1 MESRKD
7 DSADATPTAESAQ
20 MEKAPAKDPNMW
32 KKVVMTYV
40 YRFVP
45 VSRWAPTL
53 TPRVALSDCISG
65 FIVGVMIV
73 PTSLSWSSLAG
84 IPLSCGLVAALIA
97 SFSYGTFGQCAC
109 LSVGPV
115 AEITTLLIS
124 IPGIPYANRQ
134 DVFQSLGVQ
143 VGILSMA
150 LSFIDC
156 GTVIK
161 TIFAKAVG
169 DGYTCA
175 AALLAIAA
183 QLKVMFNVSL
193 VDKGYGNFINTV
205 IAMWEQWHVSC
216 LYCFALFMVYCTYLI
231 QIKKTRLPLWIPH
244 QLIVVVVSILITRG
258 FRLDKQWGLA
268 IVKEI
273 PASLSLPHIPP
284 MKNLVELGPYTL
296 TITVISFVQMYV
308 VAQRVMPDIDP
319 NTELF
324 AGGIT
329 NLLVNLMS
337 GMPVSNS
344 FSCSSVLIEQKAQTP
359 MTAYSAGTVVL
370 ITILFL
376 TRLGVFYYLPKQA
389 LAAIVVASVWRLV
402 NFSGP
407 AQLWRYSRK
416 DASVWVLTFV
426 LTVIG
431 GITIGVLSGIAFS
444 LILVVLRIARPR
456 AVSVGFNMET
466 FRYGDIRKDPE
477 LLVYPNILMW
487 RFDAPLYFI
496 NTTYFQE
503 RLQQAI
509 AAEVRPIDVVL
520 VTCGKVVDIDAA
532 ALTSLPN
539 ILDGVS
545 RSDPTRPRRII
556 LTDIHGRLEKVLLD
570 SAALPIYVPEEYD
583 RLTIEQITA
592 SGKFPVVF
600 KKLEEAIAFAQRC
613 ISERYGN
620 VDTAPYPN
628 VSFLTDV
635 VVEAARLPTKD
646 GGASSLLTL
655 LEAENERSGGG
666 GTAKS
671 TTATTTTAA
680 ASACRPQSRTASRDD
695 TRESLTEGPHI
706 VVTAPGE
713 TPPHRPL
720 SPQRGDADRKKE
732 AAVESWG
739 QAGGKMSSA
748 AAAAVTATAA
758 TAATVDHRDS
768 ALDTAEQQQEEERDS
783 LVRHLATLKKLSTYS
798 PDRELVG
805 VLGVIRHSEVT
816 PKQKKK
822 LVFSDPVLMRLAF
835 QGCDARRTR
844 RSVEDLGEFFTTV
857 EHMLRETAMASPQT
871 GRSGSVSS
879 SSPEDTALGTS
890 INLSFRHFASPVA
903 ENWARVL
910 AIVRSRPD
918 GLKIQI
924 KARFST
930 GSGAGSFVGS
940 GASEYTGRVPHLAQ
954 QSGTGTGG
962 QRWWLSHGTR
972 SPMGYSSGS
981 GAEEDEMQEPV
992 AGLLVVK
999 WGGVLTRSGITQAQ
1013 VMGERLFA
1021 RFYAAGDLPLRR
1033 LVQFTHHPHVT
1044 ASDETRVVNT
1054 ALVVA
1059 NALTQSSGIS
1069 VHRSDVTLNDK
1080 LIKTLG
1086 PTAKR
1091 LLREE
1096 YKYFESLL
1104 HIESAAAARHFFHIP
1119 GFRQLLWIPP
1129 LDRSLAAANGGED
1142 NSFDEANADGG
1153 KVDAAT
1159 ETSSNNTEDDDG
1171 RVRNRGLGRDHGSGG
1186 GAGASRR
1193 EGEALNPRSFGL
1205 RGPQDISFTH
1215 SNRTFG
1221 LTAEQQQHLNYNVL
1235 RQDEFY
1241 TPYQVLKELEELMTT
1256 MSTITFPSA
1265 FAKIPLSNHET
1276 LQEVQQRYDAMLKNY
1291 LGAKRGISSGVATAG
1306 PRSSNTGDIRGHLHG
1321 DGNGGGSNSNNTT
1334 RNDNFPA
1341 SPLRNV
1347 TDLHP
1352 ATLAENQ
1359 FVMEAMEETGGSSED
1374 EGVDNQILE
1383 DAALSQGP
1391 SEQTTPGSLPRVSYT
1406 AAADDAGAA
1415 ADRPS
1420 GSRRTT
1426 PTRQHR
1432 GGGSGAVPATA
1443 AARSSYSMTETATGP
1458 MWAPPG
1464 YNGNRSSNSKGS
1476 RNAAG
1481 IVASKRYD
1489 VSDVSKLRD
1498 YGSYDIAYNMP
1509 MLLQL
1514 HNAAPDGGTAFLFR
1528 KFARALQR
1536 FADITEY
1543 MSRIGENVLE
1553 GVNSSKRFI
1562 IGSLVSDGLLKR
1574 LHADFR
1580 ELAMADEER
1589 GVQELLVKAQAQYM
1603 TEKGGV
1609 EQDVRHMI
1617 RFFSNCPC
1625 RPKKSDDLVG
1635 TSPADAWSSET
1646 QQEREFRL
1654 RFPFISLPRPDPR
1667 TQSAATDFK
1676 GCTRLYF
1683 TSYLHVEGVLQCLFE
1698 SSSVEGFSRPSK
1710 EEMEAT
1716 HQLYMRHLIFKIFRR
1731 RNVSFTEAE
1740 VAHAFRHLNLLFR
1753 SDVEYDKQQ
1762 RVLRRGLASIYHSM
1776 YYVSM
1781 EVYLSLG
1788 DADEGQ
1794 TGETGEFPLFQRSDN
1809 GDNAWNGADRGGGD
1823 GAASENDSAAPS
1835 ATGTAEGKDER
1846 EMAARTSSPHGTT
1859 LNTTAPSR
1867 SVRTA
1872 SPNRPTN
1879 AALPSSSAVAETK
1892 TGSENYFFMA
1902 RSPLYT
1908 PRPTSAGV
1916 TTTTVPSS
1924 EATPETTT
1932 TTAVATAAKTA
1943 LVSPLSSMA
1952 VYNTASTTGAA
1963 AADGNESDTSSD
1975 LAALNRTMRRT
1986 ASLTAVTSGSPG
1998 TAKTKKRSRSAAPVT
2013 NVKDPVKEATVLVT
2027 PEAGRRTAVV
2037 QEMRHRVL
2045 NVTPMR
2051 RVHEG
2056 LSLSDFVLL
2065 MKEVDSAVR
2074 SQTTLPAH

>member
-1 MESRKD
+1 MA
-7 DSADATPTAESAQ
+7 ADIPTAVSPAVVKTSTAKS
-20 MEKAPAKDPNMW
+20 MEVFRETAKA
-32 KKVVMTYV
+32 YV

-45 VSRWAPTL
+45 VSRWVRTL
-53 TPRVALSDCISG
+53 TPRIVLGDCISG

-84 IPLSCGLVAALIA
+84 IPLSCGLVAALVA

-109 LSVGPV
+109 LSMGPV

-124 IPGIPYANRQ
+124 IPGIPYENREN
-134 DVFQSLGVQ
+134 VFQSLGVQ
-143 VGILSMA
+143 VGFLSMV
-150 LSFIDC
+150 LSFVDC

-175 AALLAIAA
+175 AALLAISA
-183 QLKVMFNVSL
+183 QLKVMFNVSPD
-193 VDKGYGNFINTV
+193 DKGYGNFINTL
-205 IAMWEQWHVSC
+205 IAIVEKWRASC
-216 LYCFALFMVYCTYLI
+216 FYCFALFLVYGTYLI
-231 QIKKTRLPLWIPH
+231 QIKKAKLPLWIPH
-244 QLIVVVVSILITRG
+244 QLIVVVVSILITWG
-258 FRLDKQWGLA
+258 FRLDKRWDMA
-268 IVKEI
+268 IVKDI
-273 PASLSLPHIPP
+273 PASLSLPHFPP
-284 MKNLVELGPYTL
+284 MKNLIQLGPYTL

-324 AGGIT
+324 AGGVT

-344 FSCSSVLIEQKAQTP
+344 FSCSSVLMEQKAQTP
-359 MTAYSAGTVVL
+359 MTAYSAGAVVL
-370 ITILFL
+370 VTILFL

-426 LTVIG
+426 LTVVG

-456 AVSVGFNMET
+456 AVSVGFNMQT

-503 RLQQAI
+503 RLQAAI
-509 AAEVRPIDVVL
+509 MAEVRPIDVVL

-532 ALTSLPN
+532 ALASLPT

-545 RSDPTRPRRII
+545 KLDPERPRRII

-583 RLTIEQITA
+583 RLTIEQIA
-592 SGKFPVVF
+592 SSDKFPVVF

-635 VVEAARLPTKD
+635 VVEAARLPTR
-646 GGASSLLTL
+646 GGCAPSLLKL
-655 LEAENERSGGG
+655 LEAD
-666 GTAKS
+666 TA
-671 TTATTTTAA
+671 
-680 ASACRPQSRTASRDD
+680 QSCK
-695 TRESLTEGPHI
+695 TREQQQQQQQRTSQSDLSRGSSKEDLHI

-713 TPPHRPL
+713 TPPPLPRPASL
-720 SPQRGDADRKKE
+720 SPPPPQERHRRSGSGGADRKKE
-732 AAVESWG
+732 AAVASPG
-739 QAGGKMSSA
+739 QPST
-748 AAAAVTATAA
+748 VTGAA
-758 TAATVDHRDS
+758 TAAD
-768 ALDTAEQQQEEERDS
+768 AAAAEQQQAEEQDS

-822 LVFSDPVLMRLAF
+822 LVFSDPLLMRLAF
-835 QGCDARRTR
+835 QGFDVRRTR
-844 RSVEDLGEFFTTV
+844 RSVEDLSEFFALV
-857 EHMLRETAMASPQT
+857 EKMLRESATVSSPTA
-871 GRSGSVSS
+871 GSMSASS
-879 SSPEDTALGTS
+879 SSPDDASLDTS
-890 INLSFRHFASPVA
+890 VNLSRLHFSSPVA

-910 AIVRSRPD
+910 AIVRSRPE
-918 GLKIQI
+918 GLKVQI
-924 KARFST
+924 KARFSS

-940 GASEYTGRVPHLAQ
+940 GTSENNGVPVHPMQRPSGASG
-954 QSGTGTGG
+954 GTGG
-962 QRWWLSHGTR
+962 QWRRLSLGTR
-972 SPMGYSSGS
+972 SPMGYSSAS
-981 GAEEDEMQEPV
+981 NVDDDDALEPV

-999 WGGVLTRSGITQAQ
+999 WGGVLTRSGISQAH

-1033 LVQFTHHPHVT
+1033 LVQFTRHPLVT

-1059 NALTQSSGIS
+1059 NALTQSSGIA
-1069 VHRSDVTLNDK
+1069 VHRTDVMLNDK
-1080 LIKTLG
+1080 LTKTLG
-1086 PTAKR
+1086 PIAKR

-1129 LDRSLAAANGGED
+1129 LDRPLAVASSSDDDGVFDNGANGGKDDVHSE
-1142 NSFDEANADGG
+1142 S
-1153 KVDAAT
+1153 
-1159 ETSSNNTEDDDG
+1159 SSNNSSA
-1171 RVRNRGLGRDHGSGG
+1171 DHTRINNGGFAGDGG
-1186 GAGASRR
+1186 GAQRSRS
-1193 EGEALNPRSFGL
+1193 AANPRSFGFH
-1205 RGPQDISFTH
+1205 GPQDISFTH
-1215 SNRTFG
+1215 SSRTFG
-1221 LTAEQQQHLNYNVL
+1221 MTADQQQHPNYNVL

-1241 TPYQVLKELEELMTT
+1241 TPYQVLQELEELMTT
-1256 MSTITFPSA
+1256 MSTIKFPSA
-1265 FAKIPLSNHET
+1265 LAKIPLSNHET
-1276 LQEVQQRYDAMLKNY
+1276 MHEVQLRYDAMLTNY
-1291 LGAKRGISSGVATAG
+1291 LGAKRGILNGTSSSGPRGRSERSADARQRDRNLNTKTPISPMCNLSDIG
-1306 PRSSNTGDIRGHLHG
+1306 PDETK
-1321 DGNGGGSNSNNTT
+1321 
-1334 RNDNFPA
+1334 
-1341 SPLRNV
+1341 
-1347 TDLHP
+1347 
-1352 ATLAENQ
+1352 ENQ
-1359 FVMEAMEETGGSSED
+1359 MMLVEIDESAGSSDD

-1383 DAALSQGP
+1383 DAALSREP
-1391 SEQTTPGSLPRVSYT
+1391 SEQASPNSATRTSYLIAPDS
-1406 AAADDAGAA
+1406 AASGGNG
-1415 ADRPS
+1415 ADRAARGTHAP
-1420 GSRRTT
+1420 
-1426 PTRQHR
+1426 PTRR
-1432 GGGSGAVPATA
+1432 ARSTGADGSAASATGA

-1458 MWAPPG
+1458 LWAPPG
-1464 YNGNRSSNSKGS
+1464 FNASRGNNAAAGSSGGHSNSGAS
-1476 RNAAG
+1476 S
-1481 IVASKRYD
+1481 SKRYD

-1509 MLLQL
+1509 LLLQL
-1514 HNAAPDGGTAFLFR
+1514 HNASQDGSTAFLIR

-1562 IGSLVSDGLLKR
+1562 IGSLVSEGLLRR
-1574 LHADFR
+1574 LHDDFR
-1580 ELAMADEER
+1580 ELATTDEER
-1589 GVQELLVKAQAQYM
+1589 GVQELLMKAQAQYM

-1617 RFFSNCPC
+1617 RLFSSLPC
-1625 RPKKSDDLVG
+1625 RPKRSDDLVG
-1635 TSPADAWSSET
+1635 TLPADVWGSET
-1646 QQEREFRL
+1646 PQEREFRL
-1654 RFPFISLPRPDPR
+1654 RFPFISIPKAEPR
-1667 TQSAATDFK
+1667 TQMAATDFN

-1698 SSSVEGFSRPSK
+1698 SATVEGFSRPSK

-1731 RNVSFTEAE
+1731 RNVSFTESE
-1740 VAHAFRHLNLLFR
+1740 VTLAFRNLNLLFR

-1762 RVLRRGLASIYHSM
+1762 RDLRRGLAAIYHSM

-1794 TGETGEFPLFQRSDN
+1794 PGETDEFPLFTLNPDNDSGELWVRTDRNGSGVASD
-1809 GDNAWNGADRGGGD
+1809 D
-1823 GAASENDSAAPS
+1823 GSAAPS
-1835 ATGTAEGKDER
+1835 ATGTAEGKEEQ
-1846 EMAARTSSPHGTT
+1846 EMTAVPPSLGAAAVDAAEQTSNNFQLPPSTAPA
-1859 LNTTAPSR
+1859 TTAATD
-1867 SVRTA
+1867 TA
-1872 SPNRPTN
+1872 GADSDANN
-1879 AALPSSSAVAETK
+1879 ESYYML
-1892 TGSENYFFMA
+1892 A
-1902 RSPLYT
+1902 RSPLYV
-1908 PRPTSAGV
+1908 PRPPTSTVEARAAATASPPFSPAV
-1916 TTTTVPSS
+1916 APNASLVPLLSPAAMATTT
-1924 EATPETTT
+1924 
-1932 TTAVATAAKTA
+1932 
-1943 LVSPLSSMA
+1943 
-1952 VYNTASTTGAA
+1952 NTATGAA
-1963 AADGNESDTSSD
+1963 ADDNDESDGDSD
-1975 LAALNRTMRRT
+1975 VAALNRTLRRAANLSVST
-1986 ASLTAVTSGSPG
+1986 TGPPAATKA
-1998 TAKTKKRSRSAAPVT
+1998 KKRSRTPAPVT
-2013 NVKDPVKEATVLVT
+2013 NVKEPVKEATVLVT

-2056 LSLSDFVLL
+2056 LSLNDFVLL

-2074 SQTTLPAH
+2074 SQTATPSH

>member
-1 MESRKD
+1 MAVGTSTTESK
-7 DSADATPTAESAQ
+7 SAAKAAAANSKAWKETA
-20 MEKAPAKDPNMW
+20 
-32 KKVVMTYV
+32 MTYV
-40 YRFVP
+40 HRFVP

-53 TPRVALSDCISG
+53 TPRKVLGDCISG

-84 IPLSCGLVAALIA
+84 IPLSCGLVAALVA

-109 LSVGPV
+109 LSMGPV

-124 IPGIPYANRQ
+124 IPGIPYADREN
-134 DVFQSLGVQ
+134 VFQSLGVQ
-143 VGILSMA
+143 VGLLSMA
-150 LSFIDC
+150 LSFVDC

-183 QLKVMFNVSL
+183 QLKVMFNITPE
-193 VDKGYGNFINTV
+193 DKGYGNFINTL
-205 IAMWEQWHVSC
+205 IALVVQWRASC
-216 LYCFALFMVYCTYLI
+216 LYCFALFLVYCTYLI
-231 QIKKTRLPLWIPH
+231 QIKKTKLPLWIPH
-244 QLIVVVVSILITRG
+244 QLIVVVVSIFVTWG
-258 FRLDKQWGLA
+258 FRLDKRWGLA

-273 PASLSLPHIPP
+273 PASLSLPHFPP
-284 MKNLVELGPYTL
+284 MENLVQLGPYTL

-324 AGGIT
+324 AGGVT

-337 GMPVSNS
+337 GMPISNS

-376 TRLGVFYYLPKQA
+376 TRLGVFYFLPKQA

-456 AVSVGFNMET
+456 AVSVGFNMQT

-496 NTTYFQE
+496 NTVYFQE
-503 RLQQAI
+503 RLQAAI
-509 AAEVRPIDVVL
+509 ASEVRPIDVVL

-532 ALTSLPN
+532 ALASLPT

-545 RSDPTRPRRII
+545 RSDPARPRRII

-646 GGASSLLTL
+646 GCAPSLLTL
-655 LEAENERSGGG
+655 LEAGDEHTVDHQQHQQQQQRSGSHGNERSSS
-666 GTAKS
+666 K
-671 TTATTTTAA
+671 
-680 ASACRPQSRTASRDD
+680 
-695 TRESLTEGPHI
+695 EGLHI
-706 VVTAPGE
+706 VITAPGE
-713 TPPHRPL
+713 VP
-720 SPQRGDADRKKE
+720 PQRSNAGRKKE
-732 AAVESWG
+732 AAVATPG
-739 QAGGKMSSA
+739 QQSAGHPHNSSNDNDIQS
-748 AAAAVTATAA
+748 TE
-758 TAATVDHRDS
+758 REQN
-768 ALDTAEQQQEEERDS
+768 AEQDS

-822 LVFSDPVLMRLAF
+822 LLFTDPLLLRLAF
-835 QGCDARRTR
+835 QDFDIRRTK
-844 RSVEDLGEFFTTV
+844 RSVDDLAEFFSAV
-857 EHMLRETAMASPQT
+857 ERMLRESATVSSHAA
-871 GRSGSVSS
+871 GSGSASS
-879 SSPEDTALGTS
+879 SSPDDTSLDTS
-890 INLSFRHFASPVA
+890 VNLSCLHFSSPA
-903 ENWARVL
+903 ADNWARVL
-910 AIVRSRPD
+910 AVVRSRPE
-918 GLKIQI
+918 GLKVQV
-924 KARFST
+924 KARFSA
-930 GSGAGSFVGS
+930 GSGPGSFVGS
-940 GASEYTGRVPHLAQ
+940 GASD
-954 QSGTGTGG
+954 GTGSPG
-962 QRWWLSHGTR
+962 QLLQQDSNLFRGSQLDRQLHQGTR
-972 SPMGYSSGS
+972 SSPGYSSTS
-981 GAEEDEMQEPV
+981 GVEDNDEQELIG
-992 AGLLVVK
+992 GLLVVK
-999 WGGVLTRSGITQAQ
+999 WGGVLTRSGITQAH

-1033 LVQFTHHPHVT
+1033 LVQFTRHPHVT
-1044 ASDETRVVNT
+1044 ASDENRVVNT

-1059 NALTQSSGIS
+1059 NALTQSSGIA
-1069 VHRSDVTLNDK
+1069 VHRSDITLNDK
-1080 LIKTLG
+1080 LTKTLG
-1086 PTAKR
+1086 PIAKK

-1096 YKYFESLL
+1096 YKYFEALL

-1129 LDRSLAAANGGED
+1129 LDRPLTAANSD
-1142 NSFDEANADGG
+1142 NDYFSNTGLDDHKGSAQSDS
-1153 KVDAAT
+1153 
-1159 ETSSNNTEDDDG
+1159 SSNNSEADVRHIHNGGFASDG
-1171 RVRNRGLGRDHGSGG
+1171 GNH
-1186 GAGASRR
+1186 R
-1193 EGEALNPRSFGL
+1193 EREAVKPRSFGF
-1205 RGPQDISFTH
+1205 RGQQDISFMH
-1215 SNRTFG
+1215 SSRNFG
-1221 LTAEQQQHLNYNVL
+1221 MTAEQQQHLNYNVL

-1241 TPYQVLKELEELMTT
+1241 TPYQVLQELEELMTT
-1256 MSTITFPSA
+1256 MSTIKFPSA
-1265 FAKIPLSNHET
+1265 MSKMPLSNHET
-1276 LQEVQQRYDAMLKNY
+1276 LQEVQLRYDAMLNNF
-1291 LGAKRGISSGVATAG
+1291 LGAKRGIRNGTASAD
-1306 PRSSNTGDIRGHLHG
+1306 PRSRSSNSAGCNRSGGGGVGRGSTACSPNVNVPSSPMHNVSDIGPDTLEGNQMDLAAMEDTCGSSDDEGLGNQILEGEALSQETMERTAPSFVPRMLTLVPTNGGADGDTVERTTRARRATSPSRGSRGIR
-1321 DGNGGGSNSNNTT
+1321 GGSNSNVTGAYPT
-1334 RNDNFPA
+1334 PRNP
-1341 SPLRNV
+1341 
-1347 TDLHP
+1347 
-1352 ATLAENQ
+1352 
-1359 FVMEAMEETGGSSED
+1359 
-1374 EGVDNQILE
+1374 
-1383 DAALSQGP
+1383 
-1391 SEQTTPGSLPRVSYT
+1391 
-1406 AAADDAGAA
+1406 
-1415 ADRPS
+1415 
-1420 GSRRTT
+1420 
-1426 PTRQHR
+1426 
-1432 GGGSGAVPATA
+1432 
-1443 AARSSYSMTETATGP
+1443 YSMTETATGP
-1458 MWAPPG
+1458 LWAPPG
-1464 YNGNRSSNSKGS
+1464 FNGNHNGGDAHAG
-1476 RNAAG
+1476 NAGA
-1481 IVASKRYD
+1481 VASKRYD

-1498 YGSYDIAYNMP
+1498 YGSYDVAYNLP
-1509 MLLQL
+1509 VLLQL
-1514 HNAAPDGGTAFLFR
+1514 HNAAPDAQTAFLIR

-1562 IGSLVSDGLLKR
+1562 IGSLVSSGLLKR
-1574 LHADFR
+1574 LHDDFR
-1580 ELAMADEER
+1580 ELAMTDEER
-1589 GVQELLVKAQAQYM
+1589 GVQELLIKAQAQYM

-1609 EQDVRHMI
+1609 EQDVRHVL
-1617 RFFSNCPC
+1617 RWVSRLQCCQKNP
-1625 RPKKSDDLVG
+1625 DELVG
-1635 TSPADAWSSET
+1635 ALPTDAWSSET
-1646 QQEREFRL
+1646 RQEREFRL
-1654 RFPFISLPRPDPR
+1654 RFPFISIPKADPR
-1667 TQSAATDFK
+1667 VQSASTEFN

-1698 SSSVEGFSRPSK
+1698 SATVEGFSRPSK

-1740 VAHAFRHLNLLFR
+1740 VIHAFRNLNLLFR

-1762 RVLRRGLASIYHSM
+1762 RDLRRGLAAIYHSM

-1788 DADEGQ
+1788 DADEGN
-1794 TGETGEFPLFQRSDN
+1794 TGEADEFPLFTLDHST
-1809 GDNAWNGADRGGGD
+1809 GGGD
-1823 GAASENDSAAPS
+1823 GGESWIRAGTDRTVSATVASEDGNVAPS
-1835 ATGTAEGKDER
+1835 ATGTAEGKEER
-1846 EMAARTSSPHGTT
+1846 ELGSKATFNGGGPSGRSVMASSPAAS
-1859 LNTTAPSR
+1859 TAPVAR
-1867 SVRTA
+1867 S
-1872 SPNRPTN
+1872 TN
-1879 AALPSSSAVAETK
+1879 NNNLAPSSTAAAPAAD
-1892 TGSENYFFMA
+1892 SENCFTLA

-1908 PRPTSAGV
+1908 PRL
-1916 TTTTVPSS
+1916 
-1924 EATPETTT
+1924 T
-1932 TTAVATAAKTA
+1932 TTAREVTDDATVATATA
-1943 LVSPLSSMA
+1943 TTNASQVPSLPLDAMNA
-1952 VYNTASTTGAA
+1952 ATATAA
-1963 AADGNESDTSSD
+1963 ASGVNASDTESDM
-1975 LAALNRTMRRT
+1975 AALNRTMRRA
-1986 ASLTAVTSGSPG
+1986 ASLSVSMTGAPAATK
-1998 TAKTKKRSRSAAPVT
+1998 AKKRSLSAAAAT
-2013 NVKDPVKEATVLVT
+2013 NVKDPVREATVLVT

-2056 LSLSDFVLL
+2056 LSLNDFVLL

-2074 SQTTLPAH
+2074 SQTATTPQH